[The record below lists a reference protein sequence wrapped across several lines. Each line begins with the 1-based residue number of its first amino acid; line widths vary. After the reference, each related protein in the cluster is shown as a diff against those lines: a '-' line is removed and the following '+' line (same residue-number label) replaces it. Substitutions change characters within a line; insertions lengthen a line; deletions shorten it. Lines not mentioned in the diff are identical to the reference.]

1 MRIAELAEDNEHI
14 RKIYE
19 PDECELYGWTQ
30 ERPPVFA
37 PEIVLVDITERPE
50 VREWLLYREGEFIDP
65 ETFVTLDEA
74 KRRKKDEIAS
84 MRYAAETGGITVGGV
99 PIATDDRSKGL
110 LFAAYGEA
118 LANPAFADHW
128 KGADG
133 IFRPVDAEAVK
144 AIYAALRV
152 HIASCFAREAVLT
165 AQIDAC
171 STKEDVAAVHWG
183 MDNGD

>member
-1 MRIAELAEDNEHI
+1 MRIAELAEDSEHI

-37 PEIVLVDITERPE
+37 PEIVLVDITDRPE
-50 VREWLLYREGEFIDP
+50 VREEWLYRNDTFVDP

-84 MRYAAETGGITVGGV
+84 MRYVAETGGITVGGV

-118 LANPAFADHW
+118 LANPTFADHW

-133 IFRPVDAEAVK
+133 VFRPVDAEAVK
-144 AIYAALRV
+144 AIYAALRA
-152 HIASCFAREAVLT
+152 HIANCFAREAELAT
-165 AQIDAC
+165 QIDAC
-171 STKEDVAAVHWG
+171 STKEDVAAVYWS
-183 MDNGD
+183 GD